1 MIMEAF
7 EIDEV
12 LRLYEDNKR
21 FPVSYQIDEL
31 VGVIQ
36 DRIYG
41 KKVHKHSK
49 LIASK
54 LITKIVEDGE

>member
-1 MIMEAF
+1 MEAF

-31 VGVIQ
+31 VDIVQ

-41 KKVHKHSK
+41 KKVHKYSK
-49 LIASK
+49 LLATK
-54 LITKIVEDGE
+54 LITKIIEGGE

>member
-1 MIMEAF
+1 MEAF

-36 DRIYG
+36 GRIYG
-41 KKVHKHSK
+41 KKVPKHSK
-49 LIASK
+49 LIH
-54 LITKIVEDGE
+54 LH

>member
-1 MIMEAF
+1 MEAF

-31 VGVIQ
+31 VDIIQ

-49 LIASK
+49 LLASK

>member
-1 MIMEAF
+1 MEAF
-7 EIDEV
+7 EIAEV

-31 VGVIQ
+31 VDVIQ

-41 KKVHKHSK
+41 KKVPKHSK
-49 LIASK
+49 LLASI
-54 LITKIVEDGE
+54 LITRIIEDGE

>member
-1 MIMEAF
+1 MEAF

-31 VGVIQ
+31 VDIIQ
-36 DRIYG
+36 GRIYG
-41 KKVHKHSK
+41 KKVPKYSK
-49 LIASK
+49 LLATK
-54 LITKIVEDGE
+54 LITKIIEDGE

>member
-1 MIMEAF
+1 MEAF

-31 VGVIQ
+31 VDIIQ

-41 KKVHKHSK
+41 KKVPKYSK
-49 LIASK
+49 LLATK
-54 LITKIVEDGE
+54 LITKIIEDGE

>member
-1 MIMEAF
+1 MEAF

-31 VGVIQ
+31 VDIVQ

-41 KKVHKHSK
+41 RKVPKHSK
-49 LIASK
+49 LLATK
-54 LITKIVEDGE
+54 LISKIIEDGE

>member
-1 MIMEAF
+1 MEAF

-31 VGVIQ
+31 VDIIQ
-36 DRIYG
+36 GRIYG
-41 KKVHKHSK
+41 KKVPKYSK
-49 LIASK
+49 LLATK
-54 LITKIVEDGE
+54 LITNIIEDGE